1 MSMKNIKRCG
11 LVALLAVLFVSVSVS
26 AQQKTFTLTKQGVGC
41 VKMGMKYTQLP
52 AKCDGLYTHVKKEVI
67 ENEMD
72 GNYTQYVFYNGA
84 EMVMSSDAYT
94 DAVKNLTTYTPR
106 VKAANG
112 MYAGMPAVELY
123 NRKAKVNTRDMICF
137 EVGGYQFAVTGL
149 SASGSKKVNDEYAT
163 GKKYVIAPTDFVK
176 GAKIESMTVWVD

>member
-1 MSMKNIKRCG
+1 MRMCS
-11 LVALLAVLFVSVSVS
+11 LVALVAALFVSVSVS

-52 AKCDGLYTHVKKEVI
+52 AKCDGLYTSVKKEVI

-72 GNYTQYVFYNGA
+72 GDYTQYVFYNGTTK
-84 EMVMSSDAYT
+84 VMSSDAYT
-94 DAVKNLTTYTPR
+94 DAVNNLTAYTPL
-106 VKAANG
+106 VKATNG

-123 NRKAKVNTRDMICF
+123 NRKANVNTRDLICF
-137 EVGGYQFAVTGL
+137 EAGGYQFMVTGL

-163 GKKYVIAPTDFVK
+163 GKKYVIAPTDFPK
-176 GAKIESMTVWVD
+176 GAKIESMTVWAQ

>member
-1 MSMKNIKRCG
+1 MKMMKLFGLFMLISVLSCG
-11 LVALLAVLFVSVSVS
+11 MPAS
-26 AQQKTFTLTKQGVGC
+26 AQQKMFTLTKQDVGC
-41 VKMGMKYTQLP
+41 VKMGMKYSQLP
-52 AKCDGLYTHVKKEVI
+52 AKCDGLYTHFKKVVV

-84 EMVMSSDAYT
+84 EKVMSSDAYY

-112 MYAGMPAVELY
+112 MYAGMSAVELY
-123 NRKAKVNTRDMICF
+123 NHRAKVNTRDLICF
-137 EVGGYQFAVTGL
+137 EVGGYQFTVSEL

-176 GAKIESMTVWVD
+176 GAEIETMTVWVD